1 MYHIKICFLS
11 ISLQIMIESFSLIL
25 LTAGK
30 SERMGI
36 QKANLLLNGKSF
48 YDIIIS
54 AYKKSNI
61 TDQISVINYKL
72 KTNER
77 NTINNSPEKGR
88 LFSLQLG
95 LKEMESDWYFIQN
108 IDNPFI
114 TTTLLNQFINCK
126 KNKDIIQPIFKKQ
139 KGHPILIS
147 EKVKQRILNK
157 KDYNLT
163 LRDIL
168 SEFEKQQIEVNDESV
183 LININTPEDYK
194 KYCIEKVN

>member
-1 MYHIKICFLS
+1 
-11 ISLQIMIESFSLIL
+11 MIETFSLVL
-25 LTAGK
+25 LSSGK
-30 SERMGI
+30 SSRMGKD
-36 QKANLLLNGKSF
+36 KANLSIKNKSF
-48 YDIIIS
+48 YQQILETYNAVSIS
-54 AYKKSNI
+54 Q
-61 TDQISVINYKL
+61 QISVINNKL
-72 KTNER
+72 HLSRRTV
-77 NTINNSPEKGR
+77 INNYQGKGR
-88 LFSLQLG
+88 VFSIQLG
-95 LKEMESDWYFIQN
+95 LKEVNSDWYFIQN

-114 TTTLLNQFINCK
+114 TTTLLNQF
-126 KNKDIIQPIFKKQ
+126 IQPIFKKQ

>member
-1 MYHIKICFLS
+1 
-11 ISLQIMIESFSLIL
+11 MIETFSLEL
-25 LTAGK
+25 LSSGK
-30 SERMGI
+30 SSRMGKD
-36 QKANLLLNGKSF
+36 KANLSIKNKSF
-48 YDIIIS
+48 YQQILETYNAVSIS
-54 AYKKSNI
+54 Q
-61 TDQISVINYKL
+61 QISVINNKL
-72 KTNER
+72 HLSRRTV
-77 NTINNSPEKGR
+77 INNYQGKGR
-88 LFSLQLG
+88 VFSIQLG
-95 LKEMESDWYFIQN
+95 LKEVNSDWYFIQN

>member
-1 MYHIKICFLS
+1 
-11 ISLQIMIESFSLIL
+11 MIESFSLIL

-54 AYKKSNI
+54 TYKKSNI
-61 TDQISVINYKL
+61 TDRISVINNKL
-72 KTNER
+72 EIKNK
-77 NTINNSPEKGR
+77 NTINNFPEKGK

-95 LKEMESDWYFIQN
+95 LKEIESDWYFIQN
-108 IDNPFI
+108 IDNPFVSVEI
-114 TTTLLNQFINCK
+114 LHKFINCK
-126 KNKDIIQPIFKKQ
+126 KEADIIQPIYCGE

-147 EKVKQRILNK
+147 KRVKQVILK
-157 KDYNLT
+157 ETDYKLT
-163 LRDIL
+163 LRDVF
-168 SEFEKQQIEVNDESV
+168 SKFSKQQIEVDDNTI
-183 LININTPEDYK
+183 LTNINTPEDYK